1 MLREVVLRQVGG
13 PLCPYTQYIQSVVE
27 VWGWWWVNDS
37 ELATT
42 RVSEQGLLALSAR
55 EEKVAFGKPTARISD
70 LW

>member
-13 PLCPYTQYIQSVVE
+13 PLCPYTQYIQSVAE

-42 RVSEQGLLALSAR
+42 RDERAKVSGFER
-55 EEKVAFGKPTARISD
+55 T
-70 LW
+70 